1 MATITLTTNTQ
12 SQLDLFI
19 ALAKEMKLKYISNTN
34 KKMNEIEKA
43 DEDIK
48 FGRVYKAENVDD
60 MFNQILGEGNW

>member
-19 ALAKEMKLKYISNTN
+19 ALAKEMKLKYISKTN
-34 KKMNEIEKA
+34 KKMNEFEKA